1 MKLTEKNIKEL
12 GIGLEIEVPDEIQ
25 DRDGKWYE
33 VIGWRLPKKDEEYFA
48 KEDGSVL
55 TACLAH
61 ENKKDTERPILREIP
76 KPTQEW
82 LDKNGYTASEK
93 PIELKYNN
101 VKVVQFYDN
110 IKDDSFQE
118 HSIDGFSHRDLI
130 GKRRFILT
138 KGEKVE
144 LPPKLPP
151 TCFEKYWFGL
161 NDLPLPKPE
170 GKNINQIVNHHWS
183 DGGTGITNFEADEWP
198 VYLQAV
204 KEYGDKDLILVSNPM
219 PPMRNNGAG
228 ALHRMNRP
236 FNSDLSAFWEIHR
249 RIQKELSKPISE
261 PEHRAS
267 NCVKL
272 SDNGYVPLACIGRD
286 CTTCPDWI
294 LKVTKC
300 PTCGKEIK

>member
-1 MKLTEKNIKEL
+1 MKLTNENINKL

-61 ENKKDTERPILREIP
+61 ENKKDTERPILRQII
-76 KPTQEW
+76 KPTKEW
-82 LDKNGYTASEK
+82 LAKNEWRASEK
-93 PIELKYNN
+93 PMI
-101 VKVVQFYDN
+101 VKVGDKIYECEGTN
-110 IKDDSFQE
+110 GWREICNRCPICK
-118 HSIDGFSHRDLI
+118 DLI

-138 KGEKVE
+138 KVEKVE

-286 CTTCPDWI
+286 CTTCHDWI